1 MSLAVEPGVI
11 EPTVERVSAPTLVQL
26 SSLCTAW
33 RDAAVPAIWKSLSVI
48 KWPWLQHLPLRDC
61 NWKQRYATLSKC
73 GREIGGPGVGL
84 PFDLADYEF
93 VITARLAKPTTAA
106 NEENPILFTCSAA
119 CDPDGIGSE
128 RDYVNEMLHG
138 MVTAIGHPTVGTA
151 ALEAT
156 LTSPLALPEGLLSFV
171 NDDDGN
177 SRVDG
182 MQPLHFVVHAHHV
195 PSSKVAHMFGFQVPD
210 VEYPYETDCLTEHY
224 NAERALLPEP
234 TFYTLEAGVGA
245 GNWKER
251 HYRVAQGGGCR
262 FEPPPWLSS
271 IGATY
276 PAANASTNAVD
287 HGDHRVPGHT
297 SDEYMVEV
305 DLELDDERRL
315 IGVKVVP
322 RRCGRR
328 AFDEEADEEADPFSE
343 GAYFNIPLLLTDL
356 PAVCQDLQWA

>member
-11 EPTVERVSAPTLVQL
+11 EPTVERVSAPTLAQL

-61 NWKQRYATLSKC
+61 NWKQRYATLSMC
-73 GREIGGPGVGL
+73 GREIGGPSAGL
-84 PFDLADYEF
+84 PFDLSDYEF

-106 NEENPILFTCSAA
+106 NEENPILFTSSAA
-119 CDPDGIGSE
+119 WCDYD

-138 MVTAIGHPTVGTA
+138 VMMGPNPP
-151 ALEAT
+151 LESAVLDAT
-156 LTSPLALPEGLLSFV
+156 LTSPFVLPEGLLSFV
-171 NDDDGN
+171 DDDDGN
-177 SRVDG
+177 SRVEG

-195 PSSKVAHMFGFQVPD
+195 PSSRVAHMFGFQVPD
-210 VEYPYETDCLTEHY
+210 VEYPYEFSRLPEH
-224 NAERALLPEP
+224 ALLPEP
-234 TFYTLEAGVGA
+234 TFHTLDAGVGA
-245 GNWKER
+245 GDWKER

-262 FEPPPWLSS
+262 FETPPWLSS

-276 PAANASTNAVD
+276 SAAHMVSS
-287 HGDHRVPGHT
+287 HI
-297 SDEYMVEV
+297 SDEYKVEV
-305 DLELDDERRL
+305 DLEFDNERRL
-315 IGVKVVP
+315 TGVKVVP

-328 AFDEEADEEADPFSE
+328 AFDEDADEEADPFSE